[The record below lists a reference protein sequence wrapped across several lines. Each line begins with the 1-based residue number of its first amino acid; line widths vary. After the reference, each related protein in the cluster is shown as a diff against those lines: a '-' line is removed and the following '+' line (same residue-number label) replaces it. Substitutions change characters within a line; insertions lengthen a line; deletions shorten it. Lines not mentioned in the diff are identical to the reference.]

1 MQTVKF
7 TTGFNTKDP
16 VTETSLMVRKSDARA
31 QHAGKKSLRQVVDDA
46 RKERTRGRLMDAA
59 VRVIAAVGLNNM
71 GIGDVLAEAKVS
83 RGTFYN
89 HFKTLDDLLG
99 ALSERLQDEFRHE
112 CDTVAASVV
121 DPAERLVVG
130 VRHVIHRSVAEPE
143 WGWLVIHFRFEDST
157 LREGFREGPAR
168 DIRAAVAAGRLSA
181 ETNVEVGTDLLLGCM
196 HAAVRRA
203 LRGECEADL
212 AETVAAFI
220 LSGLGLELEQAQ
232 AVARRTLGA
241 PLKVPLSRRRGVGRK
256 GNRGS
261 NIGRKQVTR

>member
-1 MQTVKF
+1 
-7 TTGFNTKDP
+7 
-16 VTETSLMVRKSDARA
+16 MVRKSDARA
-31 QHAGKKSLRQVVDDA
+31 KHAGKKSLRQVVDDA
-46 RKERTRGRLMDAA
+46 RKERTRRRLMDAA
-59 VRVIAAVGLNNM
+59 VRVIAAVGLNNL

-99 ALSERLQDEFRHE
+99 ALSERLQDEFRYE

-157 LREGFREGPAR
+157 LREVPAR

-220 LSGLGLELEQAQ
+220 LSGLGLELEQAH
-232 AVARRTLGA
+232 AVARRTLGD
-241 PLKVPLSRRRGVGRK
+241 LKVPLSRRSGVRK
-256 GNRGS
+256 NGNRGS
-261 NIGRKQVTR
+261 NIGRKQLTR